1 MKKHPYSINRN
12 KLQLLK
18 YIWNRILGFR
28 CLSVI
33 CHSFSFDQR
42 LNTFCTT
49 KLSTR
54 KKKQKTIGLTKYPQE
69 KIFHPRNNHL
79 KKTFLP

>member
-12 KLQLLK
+12 NLQLLK

-54 KKKQKTIGLTKYPQE
+54 KKNKKQLDSRNIHEK
-69 KIFHPRNNHL
+69 KIFTHEII
-79 KKTFLP
+79 T

>member
-28 CLSVI
+28 CLPVI

-54 KKKQKTIGLTKYPQE
+54 KKKTK
-69 KIFHPRNNHL
+69 NNWTHEISTR
-79 KKTFLP
+79 KNFSPTK